1 MTRSQMSGILIKAHG
16 FIIINANSSDQK
28 KKKEK
33 IFPAYSINSVIYHSI
48 GYHNPSVHLN

>member
-28 KKKEK
+28 KKKKKKKK
-33 IFPAYSINSVIYHSI
+33 IKRKLKKYFYI
-48 GYHNPSVHLN
+48 